1 MSLVKK
7 KIIKIISITFLI
19 FLIDRFSKIYIL
31 SYVEKNEF
39 IDLYITS
46 FLNIILVWN
55 TGVGFGLLPFESTYY
70 YNAVT
75 LIIILINLII
85 LFLIFKSKNLDF
97 YFYLL
102 ILGGS
107 LGNLYDRIYFSAV
120 PDYIDFHI
128 GKFHWFV
135 FNVADIFISIG
146 IFCLIFVELILNKK
160 KDEQ

>member
-1 MSLVKK
+1 MSLIQK
-7 KIIKIISITFLI
+7 KIIKIISIAFLI

-31 SYVEKNEF
+31 NYVEKNEF

-46 FLNIILVWN
+46 FLNIVLVWN
-55 TGVGFGLLPFESTYY
+55 TGIGFGLLPLESNFY
-70 YNAVT
+70 YNIIT

-85 LFLIFKSKNLDF
+85 LVLIFKSKNLDF
-97 YFYLL
+97 YFYLM
-102 ILGGS
+102 IMGGS

-128 GKFHWFV
+128 GEFHWFV

-160 KDEQ
+160 KDE